1 MGSLGFKTNIS
12 ALLKFIKGTSV
23 SKEDFVEGFKKVQK
37 EGNFGSGSIFNSDF
51 STSQIESIFDD
62 FDANGDGTIDKLD
75 NLSKNIFTD
84 EKFGNKDIK
93 LLVDE
98 FNNMLAEG
106 LMDDAPLSPTT
117 QASASNPFSSGS
129 PSSSGGDDPVQAP
142 DSTPNLESMT
152 ADELQ
157 GKLTD
162 AQGTL
167 STNQDALNSI
177 IDGSDSTLKGLQGDI
192 DTAEEQFRTM
202 LQQVEPQL
210 AEQYAT
216 AKDNL
221 NAHNQAIADKK
232 VEINKTQS
240 NIDTLTGEVANLD
253 SQLSAFDSAIAELKA
268 QEGSENAP
276 DDLASKIAEAESQR
290 QAVQEQRDAKQAE
303 LDKANEEL
311 NTLNGELSELE
322 SQTAEKEQAVNLAE
336 TEISKLKN
344 EDLNTLKSNIQTAQ
358 LAYNTKQAEMMSAA
372 EKAVSDAQSEV
383 GKIQSALNTRQAEDI
398 QKEHAVLSLKDA
410 EKIFKTMGLDKQ
422 GLNYDVFTM
431 ALEGYNNLED
441 KGNGMLGIFDTT
453 QSADKERYY
462 LLDMN
467 NFELVGRT
475 VLKTGS
481 GNMDNIKT
489 ANKDGSHA
497 TLSGFERVG
506 SQYYSDSMGKNAMR
520 LIGLED
526 GINDQ
531 SEAKGT
537 VVHYTTKNS
546 TWGCKGFT
554 PVVTNGRVDLAAT
567 DEKMHRLFP
576 ENTIVFTYPTDE
588 RYREYSALV

>member
-1 MGSLGFKTNIS
+1 MGSQGFKTNIS
-12 ALLKFIKGTSV
+12 ALLKFINATSV
-23 SKEDFVEGFKKVQK
+23 SKTDFVEGFKKVQQ
-37 EGNFGSGSIFNSDF
+37 EGNFGSESIFNSDF

-62 FDANGDGTIDKLD
+62 FDSNGDGTIDSLD
-75 NLSKNIFTD
+75 NLSQNIFTD
-84 EKFGNKDIK
+84 KKFGKQDIK
-93 LLVDE
+93 LLVNE
-98 FNNMLAEG
+98 FEDMLAEG
-106 LMDDAPLSPTT
+106 LMDDTPQVSP
-117 QASASNPFSSGS
+117 SNPFSSGS
-129 PSSSGGDDPVQAP
+129 SSRYSSGNDKLETP
-142 DSTPNLESMT
+142 DAAKTYDTMS
-152 ADELQ
+152 ADELK
-157 GKLTD
+157 GKLSD
-162 AQGTL
+162 AQGSL
-167 STNQDALNSI
+167 STNQNALNSI
-177 IDGSDSTLKGLQGDI
+177 IDGSDSTLKGLQGNI
-192 DTAEEQFRTM
+192 DMAEKNYRTM
-202 LQQVEPQL
+202 LEKVAPEL
-210 AEQYAT
+210 SEQYST

-221 NAHNQAIADKK
+221 NTHNQAVADKK
-232 VEINKTQS
+232 VQVNQTKSTVDS
-240 NIDTLTGEVANLD
+240 LTGEVANLD
-253 SQLSAFDSAIAELKA
+253 SQLAAFDGAISELKA

-276 DDLASKIAEAESQR
+276 DDLSTKISEAESQR
-290 QAVQEQRDAKQAE
+290 QSVQEQRDAKQTE
-303 LDKANEEL
+303 LDEANNQL

-322 SQTAEKEQAVNLAE
+322 GQTAEKEQAVNTVE
-336 TEISKLKN
+336 TEIDKLN
-344 EDLNTLKSNIQTAQ
+344 NSELTALKGEVQTAKQ
-358 LAYNTKQAEMMSAA
+358 AYDTKQAEMLKSA
-372 EKAVSDAQSEV
+372 EKAISDSQSEI

-410 EKIFKTMGLDKQ
+410 DKIFKTMGLDKQ
-422 GLNYDVFTM
+422 GLNFDVFSM

-441 KGNGMLGIFDTT
+441 KGNGMLGVFDTT

-489 ANKDGSHA
+489 ANRAGSHA

-554 PVVTNGRVDLAAT
+554 PVVKNGRVDLAAT
-567 DEKMHRLFP
+567 DEKMHGLFP

-588 RYREYSALV
+588 RYREYSELV